1 MQSFS
6 PLFRRPRWRVLAL
19 AALVPAVCVAAGD
32 AREYL
37 PSEFGGGPVVRGRAG
52 CIHGIEW
59 DPGMRFADCEPALRV
74 PALIEPPQAVPAVR
88 TARPQPQVAPFRLAT
103 GTLFD
108 FDSATLRPQGRAALD
123 MLAQK
128 ITDATYDRVQITGH
142 ADPIGTASY
151 NRRLSE
157 RRAQAVAAHLAARGV
172 NAAKLATSGMGSAA
186 PAVFLANCKGKRGAA
201 ARQCLQRDRYAEI
214 VVTGTS
220 QQAFIETGEIQ

>member
-1 MQSFS
+1 
-6 PLFRRPRWRVLAL
+6 
-19 AALVPAVCVAAGD
+19 
-32 AREYL
+32 
-37 PSEFGGGPVVRGRAG
+37 
-52 CIHGIEW
+52 
-59 DPGMRFADCEPALRV
+59 MRFAACEPALRV
-74 PALIEPPQAVPAVR
+74 RANRATAAVPAVR